1 MEPLLPPQPAVKPF
15 GHARELRNLVFLT
28 LILALCFIKPLFHL
42 VRFAANS
49 DLYSYILLVPFISLY
64 LVWLKRKHPLLP
76 SEPDRRPALFPFAA
90 GALTLLFYWFAVRS
104 GLRLL
109 EDDYLAWMVLAFVLF
124 FLGNLLVC
132 LGTEPL
138 RRLFFPI
145 AFLIFLI
152 PFPAFLEK
160 AIEGFL
166 QRGSAD
172 VANALFNLVGTPV
185 LRHGLAF
192 QLPGFSLQVAPECSG
207 IHSTMVLFMTSLV
220 AGQFFLRASWK
231 RAVLALAIVPLSLL
245 RNGLRIVTIGELCV
259 HVNPDM
265 INSYIHKRGG
275 PIFFVLSL
283 VPLFLLLY
291 YLRRSELK
299 NNPEPIVRN
308 DSPI

>member
-1 MEPLLPPQPAVKPF
+1 
-15 GHARELRNLVFLT
+15 
-28 LILALCFIKPLFHL
+28 
-42 VRFAANS
+42 
-49 DLYSYILLVPFISLY
+49 
-64 LVWLKRKHPLLP
+64 
-76 SEPDRRPALFPFAA
+76 
-90 GALTLLFYWFAVRS
+90 
-104 GLRLL
+104 
-109 EDDYLAWMVLAFVLF
+109 
-124 FLGNLLVC
+124 
-132 LGTEPL
+132 
-138 RRLFFPI
+138 
-145 AFLIFLI
+145 
-152 PFPAFLEK
+152 
-160 AIEGFL
+160 
-166 QRGSAD
+166 
-172 VANALFNLVGTPV
+172 
-185 LRHGLAF
+185 
-192 QLPGFSLQVAPECSG
+192 
-207 IHSTMVLFMTSLV
+207 MVLFMTSLV